1 KQLALVED
9 ALQSGTDALLLAPSD
24 PDGSVAVVEAAKAK
38 DVPVVNFSTE
48 VNSDD
53 VVKVVQ
59 DDYRFGQR
67 GADRLAEVLGDDG
80 GDGIVIAGPAN
91 ATWSQ
96 HRTAGF
102 TDRVDE
108 KYPNIKIVDAPTQEV
123 DPAEGL
129 Q

>member
-1 KQLALVED
+1 DKQYEITMMQVSASGYYFQAIGAAAKEAAKEAGVTLTELAAGGYASPEKQLALVED

-67 GADRLAEVLGDDG
+67 GAD
-80 GDGIVIAGPAN
+80 
-91 ATWSQ
+91 
-96 HRTAGF
+96 
-102 TDRVDE
+102 
-108 KYPNIKIVDAPTQEV
+108 
-123 DPAEGL
+123 
-129 Q
+129 

>member
-1 KQLALVED
+1 
-9 ALQSGTDALLLAPSD
+9 
-24 PDGSVAVVEAAKAK
+24 
-38 DVPVVNFSTE
+38 
-48 VNSDD
+48 

-129 Q
+129 QSFQDAVQAHPDIDWIYAVHAYILQ